1 MTYAEKLKDPRWQKK
16 RLEIMGRDEFTC
28 QICKDNSTTLHVHHK
43 YYIYGNDPWDY
54 EDNCFLTLCA
64 DCHESEEM
72 QIKEYSK
79 LLIDTFKKSEF
90 MADDWREI
98 AFGVKIANLAYPSFV
113 VATLIKDLLMDK
125 RLQDLVFD
133 IITSKEYKL

>member
-16 RLEIMGRDEFTC
+16 RLEIMQRDDFTC
-28 QICKDNSTTLHVHHK
+28 QVCKDNSTTLHIHHK
-43 YYIYGNDPWDY
+43 FYIYGNDPWDY

-98 AFGVKIANLAYPSFV
+98 AFGVNYANLNYPSFV
-113 VATLIKDLLMDK
+113 VASLVKDLLLNTK
-125 RLQDLVFD
+125 LQDIIFDLV
-133 IITSKEYKL
+133 TSKKYKL